1 MTVINTTIIT
11 NTGVIADVLILLMAV
26 INTNIRTNTG
36 VITD

>member
-1 MTVINTTIIT
+1 MTVINTTSIT

-26 INTNIRTNTG
+26 INTNIRTNTC